1 MLIHATSPLCWQVI
15 GLTVGELFGSIFVNT
30 TIMGIADV
38 VANIL
43 LILILPRFP
52 RQILHSLNF
61 AALGISLVTSSVLRG
76 FFYDSTRLI
85 DVILMI
91 IAKFFSSSKCLYIVC
106 CSIDSSYFTS
116 RLRNGIFGDIRS
128 LSHRCPI
135 DWLRLRDDAWAYI
148 SHLLQLYHA
157 CRRRW
162 SIAMGITSNHGH
174 IVTYIGFFLTGAA

>member
-15 GLTVGELFGSIFVNT
+15 GLTVGELFGNIFVNT

-43 LILILPRFP
+43 LIIILLRFP

-61 AALGISLVTSSVLRG
+61 ALLGIFLASSVLRG

-91 IAKFFSSSKCLYIVC
+91 IAKFFSSSKCLYI
-106 CSIDSSYFTS
+106 F
-116 RLRNGIFGDIRS
+116 
-128 LSHRCPI
+128 
-135 DWLRLRDDAWAYI
+135 
-148 SHLLQLYHA
+148 
-157 CRRRW
+157 
-162 SIAMGITSNHGH
+162 
-174 IVTYIGFFLTGAA
+174 